1 MQQPMRPYNTLTAI
15 NAGWCRAK
23 FFDALTSRSPS
34 PHRKQEISRT
44 RHDEPHDKGVRSKG
58 SKGEGSKGTV
68 SERSRVRETGKTSV
82 TTEGPLRLLTLV
94 LSLLLPPHSQY
105 VSRLNDAAL
114 LQLHGTL
121 LPRWGSQ
128 DAVAPVYPPTRLP
141 ALRHEIMVWT
151 QRCAV
156 ILVKQISDIRL
167 PSPPFLHS
175 HTGGIREKV

>member
-1 MQQPMRPYNTLTAI
+1 MPGGVVPSFLTPEQV
-15 NAGWCRAK
+15 
-23 FFDALTSRSPS
+23 AL
-34 PHRKQEISRT
+34 PHRTENKKSREHDMTSHMT
-44 RHDEPHDKGVRSKG
+44 RG
-58 SKGEGSKGTV
+58 SEAREAKGEGSKGTV
-68 SERSRVRETGKTSV
+68 RERSRVRETGKTSV